1 MSALGTLSSYSTAN
15 MARIQ
20 AQLSL
25 SPSIAETI
33 ISQPT
38 LSAMLARQAAMPALQ
53 SLNLCKPRETM
64 RTLQSRT
71 LQWNCWLY
79 PFCDN
84 HRHLSIKRNK
94 FRHYQFVPTFC
105 SSAQI
110 WFSVPEAVQFF
121 VIFKEVLFLTKSAQH
136 SSDSKNEAILF

>member
-1 MSALGTLSSYSTAN
+1 
-15 MARIQ
+15 
-20 AQLSL
+20 
-25 SPSIAETI
+25 
-33 ISQPT
+33 
-38 LSAMLARQAAMPALQ
+38 MPAVQ
-53 SLNLCKPRETM
+53 SFNLCKPRETM

-110 WFSVPEAVQFF
+110 WFFVPEAVQVFIIFKRSYFWPNQHNVSVTVKMRPFYFKIWLWIVFDIGREQIKAFCYFPVKGGVFFLGGRGVSCSLVRVFF
-121 VIFKEVLFLTKSAQH
+121 VI
-136 SSDSKNEAILF
+136 